1 MTVADAVA
9 RFFAD
14 QGMTH
19 AFGIIGS
26 GNARIF
32 DAIHRLGK
40 TEIICTH
47 HEQAAAMA
55 ATAYWRVCRKL
66 APVLVTT
73 GAGSANV
80 ITGVLAAW
88 MDSIPLLVV
97 SSNEAS
103 ATHWKDR
110 RAWGVQGFES
120 VETVLGMCKLAK
132 RISDTYFVRFDLN
145 EAYTRA
151 IGGRPGPVWLDI
163 PTDVQAA
170 QC

>member
-9 RFFAD
+9 QFFAE
-14 QGMTH
+14 QGIAH

-32 DAIHRLGK
+32 DAIHKLGV
-40 TEIICTH
+40 TEIVCNH

-110 RAWGVQGFES
+110 RAWGVQGFDSIS
-120 VETVLGMCKLAK
+120 VAYDICKEATRLRDPHAIRPVLDVLRH
-132 RISDTYFVRFDLN
+132 RIVS
-145 EAYTRA
+145 
-151 IGGRPGPVWLDI
+151 GRPGPAWIDI
-163 PTDVQAA
+163 PTDIQAA

>member
-9 RFFAD
+9 QFFASH
-14 QGMTH
+14 GMTH

-32 DAIHRLGK
+32 DAVHKLGE
-40 TEIICTH
+40 TEIICNH
-47 HEQAAAMA
+47 HEQAAAMS
-55 ATAYWRVCRKL
+55 ATAYWRICGKL

-73 GAGSANV
+73 GAASANA

-103 ATHWKDR
+103 SAHWKDR
-110 RAWGVQGFES
+110 RAWGVQGFDSIEA
-120 VETVLGMCKLAK
+120 VRGMCKLAK
-132 RISDTYFVRFDLN
+132 RVDAHSIDSTLEN
-145 EAYTRA
+145 AYITA
-151 IGGRPGPVWLDI
+151 LGGRPGPVWLDI
-163 PTDVQAA
+163 PADVQAA
-170 QC
+170 KC